1 MEWLRTEKRQAAGTE
16 LRLSICRIGED
27 LLAVLEGGSRPHIGC
42 AVQAVARPSLKN
54 DGSRGATASVLNLTG
69 HKDEYLC
76 RKVAEQL
83 CIAYGVTVVC
93 TGGVHLEDITR
104 KQIKEIAE
112 AIDEMIDLLIFNVK
126 NKEYTDKMI

>member
-1 MEWLRTEKRQAAGTE
+1 MEWLRTEKRQAAGAE
-16 LRLSICRIGED
+16 VRLSICQIGED

-42 AVQAVARPSLKN
+42 TVQAVARPSLRN

-83 CIAYGVTVVC
+83 CTAHGVTVVC
-93 TGGVHLEDITR
+93 TGGVHLDDIT
-104 KQIKEIAE
+104 KEQIHEITE
-112 AIDEMIDLLIFNVK
+112 AIDEMTAALRAI
-126 NKEYTDKMI
+126 